1 MLLALAWKNIWR
13 NKKRSLIILAAIT
26 LGLWA
31 GLFSVAVMIGSWDT
45 TVNSTIDRNL
55 SHIQI
60 HTKEFKDESLISFFI
75 PGGNKLAD
83 EIAELKEVKDVS
95 ARVLIEGMASSP
107 SSSRGVKIIGV
118 DPEHEKNVTTIA
130 NYLVEGEYFNGIKKN
145 PILVG
150 KKLADKLG
158 LKLRS
163 KIVLSFQ
170 SVDTTLTYAAFRIV
184 GIFKTESTPFD
195 EMHLLV
201 RKSDLYNIMNSQPIV
216 NELAIRLHSSED
228 LDTTHTILKGN
239 YSSLVVESW
248 KELAPELDMTYEFLI
263 IEMQIFLGII
273 LAALLF
279 GITNTMLMSVLDRV
293 REFGVLIAVGMK
305 RIRVFLLIMIET
317 IILALFG
324 GIIGM
329 ALGTFTIWYFADKG
343 IDLSLF
349 SEGLAAYG
357 MPTILYPILPLYFYG
372 VLTTMIIITGIIAA
386 VYPSIKTIKLRPA
399 DAIRTYG

>member
-13 NKKRSLIILAAIT
+13 NKKRSLIILVAIT

-75 PGGNKLAD
+75 PDGNKIAD
-83 EIAELKEVKDVS
+83 EIVDLKEVKDVS

-107 SSSRGVKIIGV
+107 SSSRGVNIIGI
-118 DPEHEKNVTTIA
+118 DPDREKAVTTIA
-130 NYLVEGEYFNGIKKN
+130 DYVVEGKYFNGIKRN

-150 KKLADKLG
+150 QKLADKLG
-158 LKLRS
+158 LRLHS

-184 GIFKTESTPFD
+184 GIYKTESSPFD
-195 EMHLLV
+195 ESHIFV
-201 RKSDLYNIMNSQPIV
+201 RKSDLYKTMNSQPIV
-216 NELAIRLHSSED
+216 NELAIRLNSSED
-228 LDTTHTILKGN
+228 LDTTYAFLKEN
-239 YSSLVVESW
+239 YSSLYVESW
-248 KELAPELDMTYEFLI
+248 KELAPELDMMYEYLI
-263 IEMQIFLGII
+263 VEMEIFLAII

-293 REFGVLIAVGMK
+293 REFGVLMAVGMK
-305 RIRVFLLIMIET
+305 RIKVFFLIMIET
-317 IILALFG
+317 IILSLFG

-329 ALGTFTIWYFADKG
+329 ALGTFTIWYFSDKG
-343 IDLSLF
+343 IDLSIF
-349 SEGLAAYG
+349 SEGLSAWG
-357 MPTILYPILPLYFYG
+357 MPTILYPILPLYFYW
-372 VLTTMIIITGIIAA
+372 VLTIMIVITGILGAI
-386 VYPSIKTIKLRPA
+386 YPSIKTIKLRPA

>member
-1 MLLALAWKNIWR
+1 M
-13 NKKRSLIILAAIT
+13 
-26 LGLWA
+26 GLWA
-31 GLFSVAVMIGSWDT
+31 GLFSVAVMIGSWNT

-75 PGGNKLAD
+75 PDGNKIAD
-83 EIAELKEVKDVS
+83 EISELKKVKDVS

-107 SSSRGVKIIGV
+107 SSPRGVKIIGINP
-118 DPEHEKNVTTIA
+118 DREKNVTTIA
-130 NYLVEGEYFNGIKKN
+130 DYMVEGEYFKGIKRN

-158 LKLRS
+158 LKLHS

-184 GIFKTESTPFD
+184 GIYKTESSPFD
-195 EMHLLV
+195 ESHVFV
-201 RKSDLYNIMNSQPIV
+201 RKSDLYKTMNSQPII
-216 NELAIRLHSSED
+216 NEIAIRLNSSED
-228 LDTTHTILKGN
+228 LDSAYAILKKN
-239 YSSLVVESW
+239 YSALFVESW
-248 KELAPELDMTYEFLI
+248 KDLAPELEMTYEFLI
-263 IEMQIFLGII
+263 VEMEIFLAII

-317 IILALFG
+317 IILSLVG

-329 ALGTFTIWYFADKG
+329 TLGTFTIWYFADKG

-349 SEGLAAYG
+349 SEGLSAGG
-357 MPTILYPILPLYFYG
+357 MPTVLYPILPLYFYG
-372 VLTTMIIITGIIAA
+372 VLTTMVVITGILAA
-386 VYPSIKTIKLRPA
+386 VYPSIKTIKLHPA